1 MIEPIL
7 SREQIAKAWRECGAI
22 SSMPPDWALNFARAI
37 EAAVLEKV
45 CGEPYLYV
53 YEYDR
58 GGYVHRQL
66 HAGMWNGARESR
78 SIPLY
83 ALTRS
88 KP

>member
-1 MIEPIL
+1 MSDPIL
-7 SREQIAKAWRECGAI
+7 SREEVERLWHNSNNDGTLQSQLMGFASSLQDAW
-22 SSMPPDWALNFARAI
+22 
-37 EAAVLEKV
+37 LEKV

-58 GGYVHRQL
+58 IGYVHRQL

-83 ALTRS
+83 AVNRS